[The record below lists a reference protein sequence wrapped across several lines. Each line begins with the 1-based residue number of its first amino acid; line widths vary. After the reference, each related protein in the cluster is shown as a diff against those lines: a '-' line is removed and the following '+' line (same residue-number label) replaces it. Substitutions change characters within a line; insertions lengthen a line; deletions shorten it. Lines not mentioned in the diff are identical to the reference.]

1 MAQQG
6 SSQAV
11 QGTQS
16 VSRAI
21 SLLRAVARYNEG
33 GARLSTLARNVGL
46 HTVTARRL
54 LSVLAT
60 EGLVSF
66 DPRKKLYKI
75 GIALYHIGSAAKQF
89 EIRERFRN
97 ILEKIA
103 DETEDTVFL
112 FIRLGNDA
120 ICVDRIEG
128 RFPIRALTVDVGVIR
143 PLGIGA
149 GSLALI
155 AFLPRDQFEDAFS
168 ANLNRYKS
176 FHNLDPQMIL
186 DSAQK
191 SRKRGHVVS
200 EGLFW
205 PGVTAISVPVFDAQG
220 RVIAAI
226 TVSAISSRM
235 NRSRQK
241 HVSEI
246 IKNYMR
252 QS

>member
-6 SSQAV
+6 TSRAI

-21 SLLRAVARYNEG
+21 SLLRAVARYNEN
-33 GARLSTLARNVGL
+33 GARLSSLARNVGL
-46 HTVTARRL
+46 HAVTARRL
-54 LSVLAT
+54 LSVLVV

-66 DPRKKLYKI
+66 DPQKKIYKI

-89 EIRERFRN
+89 EIREQFRS

-112 FIRLGNDA
+112 FIRRGNDA
-120 ICVDRIEG
+120 ICIDRIEG
-128 RFPIRALTVDVGVIR
+128 RFPIRALLVDVGVSR
-143 PLGIGA
+143 PLGLGA
-149 GSLALI
+149 SGLALI
-155 AFLPRDQFEDAFS
+155 AFLPRDQFEEAFT
-168 ANLNRYKS
+168 ANLNQYKS
-176 FHNLDPQMIL
+176 FRNLNPQLIL
-186 DSAQK
+186 DLAKKSQK
-191 SRKRGHVVS
+191 KGYVVS

-220 RVIAAI
+220 GVIAAI
-226 TVSAISSRM
+226 SVTAIFSRM
-235 NRSRQK
+235 NRTRQK
-241 HVSEI
+241 EVSRI
-246 IKNYMR
+246 IKKYLG

>member
-1 MAQQG
+1 MAQRG
-6 SSQAV
+6 TSQAI

-21 SLLRAVARYNEG
+21 SLLRAVARHNES
-33 GARLSTLARNVGL
+33 GARLSSLARNVGL
-46 HTVTARRL
+46 HAVTARRL
-54 LSVLAT
+54 LSVLVT

-66 DPRKKLYKI
+66 DTRKKIYKI

-89 EIRERFRN
+89 EIRERFRSV
-97 ILEKIA
+97 LERIA

-112 FIRLGNDA
+112 FIRLGNDSL
-120 ICVDRIEG
+120 CVDRIEG
-128 RFPIRALTVDVGVIR
+128 RFPIRALTVDVGVSR

-149 GSLALI
+149 SGLALI
-155 AFLPRDQFEDAFS
+155 AFLPRDQFQEAFS

-176 FHNLDPQMIL
+176 FRTLDPQVIL
-186 DSAQK
+186 ELARK
-191 SRKRGHVVS
+191 SQKRGYVVS

-205 PGVTAISVPVFDAQG
+205 PGVTAISLPVFDPQG
-220 RVIAAI
+220 GVSAAI

-235 NRSRQK
+235 SRARQK
-241 HVSEI
+241 HVADLI
-246 IKNYMR
+246 RNYLR